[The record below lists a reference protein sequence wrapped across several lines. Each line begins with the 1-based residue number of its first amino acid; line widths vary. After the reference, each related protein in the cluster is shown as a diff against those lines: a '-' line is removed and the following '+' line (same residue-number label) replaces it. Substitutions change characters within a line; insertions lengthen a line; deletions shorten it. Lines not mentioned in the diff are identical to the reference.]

1 MPKRSRNSS
10 DNYYLILLLFR
21 LSAEHPVIGIL
32 ILVILGFLILIE
44 GIGSFY
50 HSHQETIVAVVSIMA
65 VLWLGFIVWF
75 FVSKLWKGY
84 KDADDKKQYI
94 KETLCFGLVIAAFAI
109 VIVVY
114 MFYRRYVL
122 SIAAVLPVIISLM
135 KNGITIKS
143 LVGYGVGLALIFAYL
158 QYVPYSISQ
167 TSSFRV
173 GLEFVFM
180 FFWWIGCI
188 SATDHDAKEK
198 EQSIQANTPLLPEGE
213 FRDENEKCPNC
224 GVEVKKGGE
233 FCGQCGTKLK

>member
-32 ILVILGFLILIE
+32 ILVILGLLILIE
-44 GIGSFY
+44 GVGSFY
-50 HSHQETIVAVVSIMA
+50 HSHQETIVAIVSIMG

-94 KETLCFGLVIAAFAI
+94 IETIWLGVAIGAFAI
-109 VIVVY
+109 VIIVY

-122 SIAAVLPVIISLM
+122 GIAAVLPVIISLV
-135 KNGITIKS
+135 KNGITIKR
-143 LVGYGVGLALIFAYL
+143 LIGYGVGLALIFAYI
-158 QYVPYSISQ
+158 QSVPDSKSQ
-167 TSSFRV
+167 PSSFRV

-180 FFWWIGCI
+180 FFWCI
-188 SATDHDAKEK
+188 YCIIATDHDAKEK

-224 GVEVKKGGE
+224 GVEVKKGGV
-233 FCGQCGTKLK
+233 FCGQCRTKLK